1 MGKEKKKGKERK
13 GGLALAPMA
22 AGEFDGSSFHY
33 GGGGEGRE
41 VRACVAK
48 WGDLCLGLRWL
59 GELTCRATERGKE
72 RKGDTKDRV
81 WWSLMISWFGWMG
94 VKLHSISMNRS
105 CAGSSPVTGVAECS
119 GTSSP
124 SSQQ

>member
-1 MGKEKKKGKERK
+1 
-13 GGLALAPMA
+13 
-22 AGEFDGSSFHY
+22 
-33 GGGGEGRE
+33 